1 MKSIISGL
9 ERFMKLTIPGLGRW
23 SIPLVVAIVVL
34 AVLPQ
39 VGMPRA
45 WITYL
50 FQFFMILTVANMW
63 SLHAGRSGMITLCL
77 AAFIGLAG
85 YTMTILSY
93 FGVPIPLGIV
103 LGAIVAAVFAFLVF
117 FPVYRLK
124 GVYFAI
130 ATLVLPQILQYVFL
144 IWDPV
149 GIPRIGGGAGYTVRG
164 AQAFSRVDVYWMAL
178 AVAALSM
185 IVVLVVSKSKLGLGL
200 AAIRDNDN
208 AAASSGVDVF
218 RLKLYSFVI
227 GAFIVGLAGGVLY
240 LRSQYI
246 QPISA
251 FSITWQMTA
260 ILAAVIGGLR
270 IQGGPIVGAII
281 LTLLHFWLS
290 GYPGYSMLAQGI
302 ILVVIMLTI
311 PQGIVGGIGRLRGT
325 RAYRA
330 TSQFATSIA
339 DRIKGKG
346 NL

>member
-1 MKSIISGL
+1 M
-9 ERFMKLTIPGLGRW
+9 RLTIPGLGRW
-23 SIPLVVAIVVL
+23 SLPLVVAIVVL

-50 FQFFMILTVANMW
+50 FQFFMILAVANIW

-77 AAFIGLAG
+77 AAFIGLGG
-85 YTMTILSY
+85 YTMTIGSY
-93 FGVPIPLGIV
+93 FGIPIPLGIV
-103 LGAIVAAVFAFLVF
+103 LGAIMAAVFAFLVF

-149 GIPRIGGGAGYTVRG
+149 GIPLIGGGAGYTVIG
-164 AQAFSRVDVYWMAL
+164 GSLFSRIDVYWMAL

-185 IVVLVVSKSKLGLGL
+185 IVVLVISNSKLGLGL
-200 AAIRDNDN
+200 GAIRDNDN

-218 RLKLYSFVI
+218 RLKLYSFVV
-227 GAFIVGLAGGVLY
+227 GAFVVGLVGGVIY

-246 QPISA
+246 QPITA
-251 FSITWQMTA
+251 FSINWQMTA

-270 IQGGPIVGAII
+270 IRSGPIVGAII
-281 LTLLHFWLS
+281 LTFLHFWLA
-290 GYPGYSMLAQGI
+290 GFPGYSMLVQGI
-302 ILVVIMLTI
+302 VLVAIMLLI
-311 PQGIVGGIGRLRGT
+311 PQG
-325 RAYRA
+325 
-330 TSQFATSIA
+330 
-339 DRIKGKG
+339 GKG
-346 NL
+346 NT

>member
-1 MKSIISGL
+1 MKSVISG
-9 ERFMKLTIPGLGRW
+9 FVKLTIPGLGRW

-50 FQFFMILTVANMW
+50 FQFFMILTVANIW

-77 AAFIGLAG
+77 AAFLGLGG
-85 YTMTILSY
+85 YTMTIGSY
-93 FGVPIPLGIV
+93 FGIPIPLGII
-103 LGAIVAAVFAFLVF
+103 LGAIIAAVFAFLVF

-130 ATLVLPQILQYVFL
+130 GTLVLPQIMQYVFL

-149 GIPRIGGGAGYTVRG
+149 GNPLTGGGAGYTVRG
-164 AQAFSRVDVYWMAL
+164 GMLFSRIDVYWMAL

-185 IVVLVVSKSKLGLGL
+185 IVILVVSNSKLGLGL

-227 GAFIVGLAGGVLY
+227 GAFVVGLAGGVIT

-246 QPISA
+246 QPITA
-251 FSITWQMTA
+251 FNIGWQMTA

-270 IQGGPIVGAII
+270 IRGGPIVGAII
-281 LTLLHFWLS
+281 LTFLHFWLA
-290 GYPGYSMLAQGI
+290 GFPGYSMLVQGAILI
-302 ILVVIMLTI
+302 IIMLAI
-311 PQGIVGGIGRLRGT
+311 PQGIVGAIGRIRGT
-325 RAYRA
+325 RVQRA
-330 TSQFATSIA
+330 TLRLATTIA
-339 DRIKGKG
+339 DRIKRKG
-346 NL
+346 NR

>member
-1 MKSIISGL
+1 
-9 ERFMKLTIPGLGRW
+9 MKLTIPGLGRW
-23 SIPLVVAIVVL
+23 SIPLVAAIVVL

-50 FQFFMILTVANMW
+50 FQFFMILTVANIW

-77 AAFIGLAG
+77 AGFIGLGG
-85 YTMTILSY
+85 YTMTIGSH
-93 FGVPIPLGIV
+93 FGIPIPLGIV
-103 LGAIVAAVFAFLVF
+103 LGGVIAAVFAFLVF

-130 ATLVLPQILQYVFL
+130 ATLVLPPILQYVFL

-149 GIPRIGGGAGYTVRG
+149 GNPLTGGGAGYTVIG
-164 AQAFSRVDVYWMAL
+164 GMAFSRIDVYWMAL
-178 AVAALSM
+178 AAAALSM
-185 IVVLVVSKSKLGLGL
+185 IVLLVVSNSKLGLGL

-227 GAFIVGLAGGVLY
+227 GAFVVGLAGGVIY

-246 QPISA
+246 QPITA
-251 FSITWQMTA
+251 FSIGWQMTA

-281 LTLLHFWLS
+281 LTFLHFWLA
-290 GYPGYSMLAQGI
+290 GYPGYSMLVQGI
-302 ILVVIMLTI
+302 ILVVIMLTV
-311 PQGIVGGIGRLRGT
+311 PQGIVGGIGRLPGT
-325 RAYRA
+325 RVYRA
-330 TSQFATSIA
+330 ALQLATGIA
-339 DRIKGKG
+339 GRIKGKG
-346 NL
+346 NM

>member
-1 MKSIISGL
+1 M
-9 ERFMKLTIPGLGRW
+9 RLTIPGLGRW
-23 SIPLVVAIVVL
+23 SLPLVVAIVVL

-50 FQFFMILTVANMW
+50 FQFFMILAVANIW

-77 AAFIGLAG
+77 AAFIGLGG
-85 YTMTILSY
+85 YTMTIGSY
-93 FGVPIPLGIV
+93 FGIPIPLGIV
-103 LGAIVAAVFAFLVF
+103 LGAIMAAVFAFLVF

-149 GIPRIGGGAGYTVRG
+149 GIPLIGGGAGYTVIG
-164 AQAFSRVDVYWMAL
+164 GSLFSRIDVYWMAL

-185 IVVLVVSKSKLGLGL
+185 IVVLVISNSKLGLGL
-200 AAIRDNDN
+200 GAIRDNDN

-218 RLKLYSFVI
+218 RLKLYSFVV
-227 GAFIVGLAGGVLY
+227 GAFVVGLVGGVIY

-246 QPISA
+246 QPITA
-251 FSITWQMTA
+251 FSINWQMTA

-270 IQGGPIVGAII
+270 IRSGPIVGAII
-281 LTLLHFWLS
+281 LTFLHFWLA
-290 GYPGYSMLAQGI
+290 GFPGYSMLVQGI
-302 ILVVIMLTI
+302 VLVAIMLLI
-311 PQGIVGGIGRLRGT
+311 PQGIVGFIGRLGGPRG
-325 RAYRA
+325 RQAALQWA
-330 TSQFATSIA
+330 TGVV
-339 DRIKGKG
+339 DRIRGKG
-346 NL
+346 NT

>member
-1 MKSIISGL
+1 M
-9 ERFMKLTIPGLGRW
+9 RLTIPGLGRW
-23 SIPLVVAIVVL
+23 SVPLVVAIVVL

-50 FQFFMILTVANMW
+50 FQFFIILTVANIW

-77 AAFIGLAG
+77 AGFIGLGG
-85 YTMTILSY
+85 YTMTIGSH
-93 FGVPIPLGIV
+93 FGIPIPLGIV

-117 FPVYRLK
+117 FPVYRLR

-130 ATLVLPQILQYVFL
+130 ATLVLPQVLQYVFL

-149 GIPRIGGGAGYTVRG
+149 GNPLTGGGAGYTVIG
-164 AQAFSRVDVYWMAL
+164 GMLFSRIDVYWMAL

-185 IVVLVVSKSKLGLGL
+185 VVILVVSNSKLGLGL

-218 RLKLYSFVI
+218 RLKLYSFVL
-227 GAFIVGLAGGVLY
+227 GAFVVGLAGGVLY
-240 LRSQYI
+240 LRIQYI
-246 QPISA
+246 QPITA
-251 FSITWQMTA
+251 FSIGWQMTA

-270 IQGGPIVGAII
+270 IRGGPIVGAII
-281 LTLLHFWLS
+281 LTFLHFWLA
-290 GYPGYSMLAQGI
+290 GFPGYSMLIQGV
-302 ILVVIMLTI
+302 ILIVIMLLV
-311 PQGIVGGIGRLRGT
+311 PEGIVGVIARLRGT
-325 RAYRA
+325 PVHRA
-330 TSQFATSIA
+330 TLQSATKIA

-346 NL
+346 ST

>member
-1 MKSIISGL
+1 
-9 ERFMKLTIPGLGRW
+9 MKLTIPGLGRW
-23 SIPLVVAIVVL
+23 SVPLVVAIVVL

-50 FQFFMILTVANMW
+50 FQFFMILTVANIW
-63 SLHAGRSGMITLCL
+63 SLHAGRSGMITLCF
-77 AAFIGLAG
+77 AGFIGLGG
-85 YTMTILSY
+85 YTMTIGSY
-93 FGVPIPLGIV
+93 FGIPIPLGIV
-103 LGAIVAAVFAFLVF
+103 LGGVIAAVFAFLVF

-149 GIPRIGGGAGYTVRG
+149 GVPLIGGGAGYTVIG
-164 AQAFSRVDVYWMAL
+164 GTLFSRIDVYWMAL

-185 IVVLVVSKSKLGLGL
+185 IVILVVAKSKLGLGL

-227 GAFIVGLAGGVLY
+227 GAFVVGLAGGVLY

-246 QPISA
+246 QPITA
-251 FSITWQMTA
+251 FAIKWQMTA

-281 LTLLHFWLS
+281 LTFLHFWLA
-290 GYPGYSMLAQGI
+290 GFPGYSMLVQGI
-302 ILVVIMLTI
+302 ILVVIMLLI

-325 RAYRA
+325 RVHRA
-330 TSQFATSIA
+330 ALQLATGIA

-346 NL
+346 NM

>member
-1 MKSIISGL
+1 MKFVISGL

-50 FQFFMILTVANMW
+50 FQFFIILTVANMW
-63 SLHAGRSGMITLCL
+63 SLHAGRSGMLTLCL
-77 AAFIGLAG
+77 AAFIGLGG
-85 YTMTILSY
+85 YTLTIGSY
-93 FGVPIPLGIV
+93 FGIPIPLGIV

-117 FPVYRLK
+117 FPVYRLR

-149 GIPRIGGGAGYTVRG
+149 GIPRIGGGAGYTLRG
-164 AQAFSRVDVYWMAL
+164 GTLFSRVDVYWMAL

-185 IVVLVVSKSKLGLGL
+185 IVILVVSNSKLGLGL
-200 AAIRDNDN
+200 AAIHDNDN

-227 GAFIVGLAGGVLY
+227 GAFVVGLAGGVLF
-240 LRSQYI
+240 LRSKYI
-246 QPISA
+246 EPISA
-251 FSITWQMTA
+251 FQIGWQMTA

-281 LTLLHFWLS
+281 LTILHFWLA
-290 GYPGYSMLAQGI
+290 GYPGYSLLAQGI
-302 ILVVIMLTI
+302 ILVVVMLAA
-311 PQGIVGGIGRLRGT
+311 PQGIVSVMGRLRGT
-325 RAYRA
+325 RVHRA
-330 TSQFATSIA
+330 TLQLATGIT